1 MKNNPILIVLL
12 LAIFALLNACNSK
25 TQSTDRSHYLE
36 LYNKANDNK
45 DVFTAIVALNE
56 YLLND
61 SVVNNYHDSLA
72 ILYFLTGNFASGV
85 IIGEKVMEK
94 HPDNKR
100 LAELMSEGYQKTNQY
115 DKSIAITQKLFN
127 DTKDYRYLYQV
138 ATLQFED
145 QKVKD
150 CENTV
155 AQILKDGLDSATT
168 IEMSPGGLA
177 DIVPIEAACYNLKAM
192 IEDQVN
198 DDFATAL
205 KYFEKALKVYPAFK
219 FPRAYI
225 KEKQYQAYMAQ
236 GGR

>member
-1 MKNNPILIVLL
+1 MKNNSIVIFILLISI
-12 LAIFALLNACNSK
+12 IFFNACNSK
-25 TQSTDRSHYLE
+25 NKNADKAHYLE
-36 LYNKANDNK
+36 LYKKASANK

-61 SVVNNYHDSLA
+61 TVVSNYHDSLA
-72 ILYFLTGNFASGV
+72 IMYFVTGNFESGV
-85 IIGEKVMEK
+85 IIGEKVIAKYPE
-94 HPDNKR
+94 NKR

-127 DTKDYRYLYQV
+127 STKDYRYLYQV

-145 QKVKD
+145 QKVAE
-150 CENTV
+150 CENTI
-155 AQILKDGLDSATT
+155 AQILKDGLDSTTT

-192 IEDQVN
+192 IEDQAN
-198 DDFATAL
+198 NDFATAL
-205 KYFEKALKVYPAFK
+205 NYFEKALKVYPAFK
-219 FPRAYI
+219 FPKAYI

>member
-1 MKNNPILIVLL
+1 MKKNPIIIVLFISVL
-12 LAIFALLNACNSK
+12 TVLNACNSK
-25 TQSTDRSHYLE
+25 SDSTDRTHYLK
-36 LYNKANDNK
+36 LYKKANDNK

-61 SVVNNYHDSLA
+61 STVTHYHDSLA

-85 IIGEKVMEK
+85 LIGEKVIEK

-115 DKSIAITQKLFN
+115 DKSIAITLKLFN

-145 QKVKD
+145 QKVQD

-155 AQILKDGLDSATT
+155 AQILKDGLDSITT
-168 IEMSPGGLA
+168 IEMSPGGFA

-192 IEDQVN
+192 IEDQIN
-198 DDFATAL
+198 NDFATSF